1 MVSAD
6 LERSRDGDVDVVGLV
21 LRQGGEDHAKVA
33 EVELRDLL
41 VEDLGEHGHAA
52 LGVLARLAL
61 LPELDLREGLVGEG
75 VGHDEGGVARGA
87 AEVEEAALRQHDD
100 AVAIRVDKA
109 VNLRLDVLD
118 LDDVAPLASLACSPS

>member
-41 VEDLGEHGHAA
+41 VEDLGEYGHAA

-87 AEVEEAALRQHDD
+87 AEVEEAAGGKDDD
-100 AVAIRVDKA
+100 ALAVREDEA
-109 VNLRLDVLD
+109 VNLARS
-118 LDDVAPLASLACSPS
+118 ASQSVVSVP